1 MQDPVLMTEIQTFH
15 GHEHPALDVSRLKD
29 KVLVLDDC
37 FEIRVQVLE
46 DQVEVGF
53 GGEDV

>member
-1 MQDPVLMTEIQTFH
+1 MQNPVLMAEVKTFH
-15 GHEHPALDVSRLKD
+15 GHEHPALDIGRLKD